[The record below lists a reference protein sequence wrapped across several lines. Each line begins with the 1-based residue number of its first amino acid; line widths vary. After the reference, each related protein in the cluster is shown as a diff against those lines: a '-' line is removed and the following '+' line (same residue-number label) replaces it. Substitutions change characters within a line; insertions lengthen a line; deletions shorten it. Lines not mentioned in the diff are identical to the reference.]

1 MESVIGLKAGL
12 GEPTLAKE
20 LQPSILSIA
29 YAGVLVFRGEQ
40 GLRLTVPLRLPD
52 DQRRGSLTGGALQA
66 AKDVSDVVRPVY
78 ASDECEI
85 DLARRE
91 LRILGSPVPVSG
103 RAFEIIEI
111 LAESAGELVTKDEL
125 MDRIWPGAIVMEN
138 TLHVHTGAVRKAL
151 GPHRNLLKTESGRGY
166 RLLGNWTVRH
176 QEATRQPRGLQWISV
191 SGETPGTN
199 IPAAVTRLFGRAA
212 AAQRLRDLVSAYR
225 VVTLTGPGGI
235 GKTSLAL
242 KAARHVLGEFPD
254 GGWLV
259 ELASLSD
266 PALLPSTVARVL
278 GLPLAVEQISA
289 KLVAHAIGARKLL
302 LVLDNCEHLIGT
314 AAEFVEFLVRDCPNI
329 TILATSREIF
339 QIGGEHV
346 YRVPPLDVPTETRH
360 EPQHILGHS
369 AVELF
374 IARVQML
381 NLEFSPDAEN
391 LRTIATICR
400 HLDGIPL
407 AIEFAAARAAT
418 LGMSQVATSLRDC
431 FALLTSGRRTAVPRH
446 RTLRALLDWSF
457 ELLPELERMLLCRLA
472 IFSGGFTL
480 DAAAAVMNDTGL
492 DPSAVMDGIAN
503 LVIKSLVALENRGVT
518 ARWYLLETVRAYAL
532 EKLAGRSEYPGAA
545 RRHAEYFRDLIAP
558 VAESSTD
565 LSSADDLARCDRELD
580 NVRAALDWSFSSE
593 GDATIGVTL
602 TAAFA
607 AIWTQI
613 FSQSVSSP
621 RSPQAMSLAGEC
633 RDRVNR
639 MLTYKGANL
648 GLSAALERRMF
659 TAYAMTLA
667 LTLAPAEKVRA
678 AVTRAQRLVDEFE
691 DVEWQLH
698 LLWVQWWVEVASG
711 DYRTSLTAAQS
722 MKAVSQRSIAGA
734 TRLIGDRYLG
744 SSLLYAGR
752 LHEARDL
759 LQRVADNYV
768 APSDQRHAR
777 LFHYDQHLM
786 ARSKLAVAHCLLG
799 YLDRACEEARLA
811 FASAEASDA
820 GFTLCWVLHD
830 GQCPIALETGN
841 LAAAETAI
849 TAMSDRATRTDSAL
863 WETFTSAWRGKLLI
877 ERGVF
882 AEGVAL
888 VRHAVDVRERTG
900 WQLCHAQFLGYLAK
914 GLAGLGR
921 LDEACDTIK
930 RAIARA
936 EQSGEGLYHAELIR
950 LQGELLLRRSV
961 KTHAPE
967 AEDCFRGAN
976 ELAREQGALLWELR
990 IVLSFARLRV
1000 AQERHGEA
1008 RQILTPVYDRFT
1020 EGFGT
1025 TDLRA
1030 AKALL
1035 DELPA

>member
-1 MESVIGLKAGL
+1 MPDESVR
-12 GEPTLAKE
+12 
-20 LQPSILSIA
+20 
-29 YAGVLVFRGEQ
+29 LVH
-40 GLRLTVPLRLPD
+40 
-52 DQRRGSLTGGALQA
+52 
-66 AKDVSDVVRPVY
+66 
-78 ASDECEI
+78 ASGECEI

-91 LRILGSPVPVSG
+91 LRILGSAVPVGG
-103 RAFEIIEI
+103 RAFEIIEL
-111 LAESAGELVTKDEL
+111 LARSAGELVAKDEL
-125 MDRIWPGAIVMEN
+125 LDRIWPGAIVGEN
-138 TLHVHTGAVRKAL
+138 TLHVHAGAIRKAL
-151 GPHRNLLKTESGRGY
+151 GPYRSLLKTESGRGY
-166 RLLGNWTVRH
+166 RLLGDWTIP
-176 QEATRQPRGLQWISV
+176 RQDAPRPPVGLRRMPVDGESSV
-191 SGETPGTN
+191 TN
-199 IPAAVTRLFGRAA
+199 FPAIVTHLIGRTAAVA
-212 AAQRLRDLVSAYR
+212 RLRDLISAYR
-225 VVTLTGPGGI
+225 AVTLTGPGGI

-242 KAARHVLGEFPD
+242 KAAGGVVGEFAD

-259 ELASLSD
+259 ELAPLSD
-266 PALLPSTVARVL
+266 PSLVPSAVAGAVRLKLSEGRISAEIVART
-278 GLPLAVEQISA
+278 
-289 KLVAHAIGARKLL
+289 IGDRELL
-302 LVLDNCEHLIGT
+302 LVLDNCEHVIEA
-314 AAEFVEFLVRDCPNI
+314 AAEMAELLVRLCPRV
-329 TILATSREIF
+329 TIVATSREVLRIE
-339 QIGGEHV
+339 GEHV
-346 YRVPPLDVPTETRH
+346 YRVTPLDVPPVEA
-360 EPQHILGHS
+360 EKPDDILGRS
-369 AVELF
+369 AVELLV
-374 IARVQML
+374 ARSKELGSSFQL
-381 NLEFSPDAEN
+381 SAKELSSA
-391 LRTIATICR
+391 AAICR

-407 AIEFAAARAAT
+407 AIEFAAARVAM
-418 LGMSQVATSLRDC
+418 LGIHAVASGLTDR
-431 FALLTSGRRTAVPRH
+431 FALLTAGRRTALPRH
-446 RTLRALLDWSF
+446 QTLRAALDWSYD
-457 ELLPELERMLLCRLA
+457 LLPETEQLLLRGLA
-472 IFSGGFTL
+472 IFPGGFTV
-480 DAAAAVMNDTGL
+480 DAAVAVMKDIIA
-492 DPSAVMDGIAN
+492 DPSAVTAGIAN
-503 LVIKSLVALENRGVT
+503 LVAKSLIAPRLE
-518 ARWYLLETVRAYAL
+518 AASRWRMFETICAYAL
-532 EKLAGRSEYPGAA
+532 EKLAGRGEYPGAA

-580 NVRAALDWSFSSE
+580 NVRAALDWSFSPE

-607 AIWTQI
+607 AVWTQI
-613 FSQSVSSP
+613 FSQAVSSP
-621 RSPQAMSLAGEC
+621 RSLLAMSLAGEC
-633 RDRVNR
+633 RDRVDK
-639 MLTYKGANL
+639 MLAYKGTNL
-648 GLSAALERRMF
+648 GLSTVLERRMF
-659 TAYAMTLA
+659 TAYAMALA

-691 DVEWQLH
+691 EVEWQLH

-711 DYRTSLTAAQS
+711 NYRTSLTAARS
-722 MKAVSQRSIAGA
+722 MKAVSQLSIAGA

-786 ARSKLAVAHCLLG
+786 ARSKLAVALCLLG
-799 YLDRACEEARLA
+799 YLDRASEEACLS
-811 FASAEASDA
+811 FASAEASEA

-830 GQCPIALETGN
+830 GQCPIALETGD

-849 TAMSDRATRTDSAL
+849 TAMGDRAARTNSAL

-950 LQGELLLRRSV
+950 LMGELLLRRS
-961 KTHAPE
+961 AEPNAAE
-967 AEDCFRGAN
+967 GEDCFRRAN
-976 ELAREQGALLWELR
+976 ELAREQGALLWQLR
-990 IVLSFARLRV
+990 IALSFARLRV